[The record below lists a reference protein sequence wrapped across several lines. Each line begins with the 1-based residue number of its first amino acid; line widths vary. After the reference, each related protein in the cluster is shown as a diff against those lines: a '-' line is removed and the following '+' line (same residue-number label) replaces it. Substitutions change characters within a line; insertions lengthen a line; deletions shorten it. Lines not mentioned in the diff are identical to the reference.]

1 MKKNDLKKSGNTPR
15 RRSDNFYIT
24 LGLLSRYGAAVWMLL
39 SMASVTVL
47 VKYGWTE
54 ETGGVIAAGL
64 LLLSMPVSF
73 VITGLFDLLGGIFR
87 WKGTL
92 CAMQS
97 AHRLPMEPRKSW
109 NPQYRRD
116 AIVTGCIFTV
126 LGAALLLIILLRIL
140 GVLK

>member
-1 MKKNDLKKSGNTPR
+1 MKKNDFKKSGNTPR

-24 LGLLSRYGAAVWMLL
+24 LGLLNRYGAAAWMLL
-39 SMASVTVL
+39 SMASVAVL
-47 VKYGWTE
+47 IKYGWTE
-54 ETGGVIAAGL
+54 EKGGAIAAGL

-109 NPQYRRD
+109 TPKYRRD

-126 LGAALLLIILLRIL
+126 LGIALLIVWIL
-140 GVLK
+140 GI

>member
-1 MKKNDLKKSGNTPR
+1 MKPSTHTPR

-24 LGLLSRYGAAVWMLL
+24 LGLLSRYGSVAWIILVVLL
-39 SMASVTVL
+39 VTAL
-47 VKYGWTE
+47 QKYGWTE

-97 AHRLPMEPRKSW
+97 AHRLPMEPRQSW
-109 NPQYRRD
+109 NPKYRRD

-126 LGAALLLIILLRIL
+126 LGIALLIVWIL
-140 GVLK
+140 GI

>member
-1 MKKNDLKKSGNTPR
+1 MKKNDFKKSGNTPR

-24 LGLLSRYGAAVWMLL
+24 WGLLNRYGAAAWMLL
-39 SMASVTVL
+39 SMASVAVL
-47 VKYGWTE
+47 IKYGWTE
-54 ETGGVIAAGL
+54 EKGGIIAAGL

-97 AHRLPMEPRKSW
+97 AHRLPMEPRQSW
-109 NPQYRRD
+109 NPKYRRD

-126 LGAALLLIILLRIL
+126 LGIALLIVWIL
-140 GVLK
+140 GI